1 MTPASQKLIF
11 QQALSLPKT
20 ARKQLARKL
29 VLSLR
34 PADKRVSAKDWM
46 RAWEREIRKR
56 EVAVDLG
63 KARRLAYVEA
73 LASLRARF

>member
-1 MTPASQKLIF
+1 MTTAVKEVTKK
-11 QQALSLPKT
+11 ALSLPKA

-34 PADKRVSAKDWM
+34 PADKRISAKDWM
-46 RAWEREIRKR
+46 RAWKTEIRKR

-63 KARRLAYVEA
+63 KARRVAYDEA